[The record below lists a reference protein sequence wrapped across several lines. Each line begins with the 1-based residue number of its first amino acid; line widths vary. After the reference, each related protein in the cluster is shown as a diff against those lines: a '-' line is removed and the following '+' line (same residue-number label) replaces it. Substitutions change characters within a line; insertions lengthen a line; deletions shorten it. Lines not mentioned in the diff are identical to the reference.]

1 MEAIKAMH
9 VPIYFECYDMHNDMK
24 RVPKEFMNSMRKN
37 KVGFW
42 VDRRKSV
49 VLLGHGF
56 LVWSLV
62 SFAMGFSVWSRGLE
76 WSKSK
81 REMENERIQGVE
93 RDIWV
98 RFVSLEFLFLFF
110 FTLSFFVFNFFSLN

>member
-1 MEAIKAMH
+1 M
-9 VPIYFECYDMHNDMK
+9 
-24 RVPKEFMNSMRKN
+24 
-37 KVGFW
+37 
-42 VDRRKSV
+42 
-49 VLLGHGF
+49 GF

-62 SFAMGFSVWSRGLE
+62 SFAMGLWVWSRGLE